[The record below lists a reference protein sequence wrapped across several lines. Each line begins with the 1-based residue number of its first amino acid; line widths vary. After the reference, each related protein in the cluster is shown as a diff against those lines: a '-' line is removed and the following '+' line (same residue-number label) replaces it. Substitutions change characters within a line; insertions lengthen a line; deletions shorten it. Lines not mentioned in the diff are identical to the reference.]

1 MIPDRFVT
9 EYPARCLK
17 LLAALEL
24 KANELDL
31 IGTFTVLLATSM
43 LTVPFERLR
52 IHHPLFQDPGGLAGA
67 LAEMFKRPWCEAVV
81 CAGASPAEWRFSR
94 IMGDPN
100 EVGGWRDEA
109 GRPSMSVEANTI
121 AKRTSMDVVRVLR
134 NALAHGNIVYLDEDG
149 RETAGA
155 RVAFLG
161 FLSRYEENQEQRARG
176 ETYRLVAVRETHLLR
191 FIKNWAGWI
200 AQFNPDDGFRH

>member
-17 LLAALEL
+17 LLAALEP

-31 IGTFTVLLATSM
+31 VGTFAILLATSM

-52 IHHPLFQDPGGLAGA
+52 GKHPLFNDPGGLAGA
-67 LAEMFKRPWCEAVV
+67 LDGMLKKRWCEAAV
-81 CAGASPAEWRFSR
+81 CADASPAQWRFSR

-121 AKRTSMDVVRVLR
+121 GTRTAMDVVRVLR
-134 NALAHGNIVYLDEDG
+134 NALAHGNIVYLDADG
-149 RETAGA
+149 REMPGA

-161 FLSRYEENQEQRARG
+161 FLSRYEESEEQRAQD
-176 ETYRLVAVRETHLLR
+176 ETYRLVAVREEDFLQ
-191 FIKNWAGWI
+191 FVKDWAGWI
-200 AQFNPDDGFRH
+200 GQFNPDDGFKS

>member
-9 EYPARCLK
+9 EYPARCLQ
-17 LLAALEL
+17 LLAAVEP

-31 IGTFTVLLATSM
+31 VGTFAILLATSM

-52 IHHPLFQDPGGLAGA
+52 IHHPLFEDPGGLAGA
-67 LAEMFKRPWCEAVV
+67 LAGMLKRPWCEAAV

-109 GRPSMSVEANTI
+109 DRPSISLEANTI

-134 NALAHGNIVYLDEDG
+134 NALAHGNIVYLNEDG
-149 RETAGA
+149 REIAGA

-161 FLSRYEENQEQRARG
+161 FLSRYEENEEQRGRA
-176 ETYRLVAVRETHLLR
+176 ETYRLVAVREAHFLQ
-191 FIKNWAGWI
+191 FIKDWAGWI
-200 AQFNPDDGFRH
+200 AQFNPDDGFRS